1 MEIKLQCGD
10 TITIPDGCKAII
22 KDGSVVFEK
31 EEKEEA
37 KTQDFKDGDVL
48 TSLFDNKVVFIFKE
62 DESKQKDNTNGY
74 YVCHIYVSSSIGYT
88 IEVPTKDSLSFCGHK
103 DEVRLATNK
112 EKQFLFD
119 KMKEQGLKW
128 NAEEKRVEKIR
139 WRAKKGENYYFFDAN
154 LLVRSI
160 DDTYSTFDNE
170 LWDAFNHFRKEEQ
183 AKEAAKRVK
192 ETLRKYHEEIGE

>member
-1 MEIKLQCGD
+1 MEITLKAGD
-10 TITIPDGCKAII
+10 SLNIPEGCKAII
-22 KDGSVVFEK
+22 EDDLITII
-31 EEKEEA
+31 EEKQEE
-37 KTQDFKDGDVL
+37 FKEGDIL
-48 TSLFDNKVVFIFKE
+48 HSINTNRMLIFKKYRE
-62 DESKQKDNTNGY
+62 NSKFLFSDYFNNARGSNSDDWFTN
-74 YVCHIYVSSSIGYT
+74 
-88 IEVPTKDSLSFCGHK
+88 KF
-103 DEVRLATNK
+103 RLATED
-112 EKQFLFD
+112 EKQALFD

-139 WRAKKGENYYFFDAN
+139 WRAKEGENYYFFDAN

-192 ETLRKYHEEIGE
+192 ETLRKCHEEIGE